1 MAASDC
7 KIIYNKHAEDIIE
20 YYNDFV
26 VHTQKILFPSWKFSF
41 IEVPDL
47 QGLGKTQA
55 LLAKIFAP
63 YPLPGNSFSTSYFI
77 WIIVFLM
84 WIATIIASMEPA
96 TARTGTTSSP
106 PGFWLSIAVVCLL
119 VLLPL
124 FLYCYSLWFLVTKKV
139 SWKTRVAWFASFF
152 LVLLYFYAQF
162 KKLPRDEL
170 LALYNPPF
178 TQFLLCFMIIPAILF
193 IVFNLLFFGKFII
206 ELIINLFNSF
216 VYSHQPVSYKLLRQ
230 VTTSSIQSKISSWHL
245 SDLSVAEI
253 KTLKELATNNLEA
266 TEKKTLPVVIL
277 IGIFGFL
284 VALPVLQQSFGRA
297 VEETVN
303 WILEVVIISRNAP
316 NMTFG
321 RIIFD
326 LALLFMLT
334 FVVAAYAYLFQN
346 LIIQGVAV
354 QACTIA
360 EYSKAQ
366 IEQMVLQRKN
376 NSSFIY
382 RFLKTLIRFTHFMMG
397 NNKY

>member
-124 FLYCYSLWFLVTKKV
+124 FLYCYSLWFLVTK
-139 SWKTRVAWFASFF
+139 RVPGK
-152 LVLLYFYAQF
+152 LV
-162 KKLPRDEL
+162 
-170 LALYNPPF
+170 
-178 TQFLLCFMIIPAILF
+178 
-193 IVFNLLFFGKFII
+193 
-206 ELIINLFNSF
+206 
-216 VYSHQPVSYKLLRQ
+216 
-230 VTTSSIQSKISSWHL
+230 
-245 SDLSVAEI
+245 
-253 KTLKELATNNLEA
+253 
-266 TEKKTLPVVIL
+266 
-277 IGIFGFL
+277 
-284 VALPVLQQSFGRA
+284 
-297 VEETVN
+297 
-303 WILEVVIISRNAP
+303 
-316 NMTFG
+316 
-321 RIIFD
+321 
-326 LALLFMLT
+326 
-334 FVVAAYAYLFQN
+334 
-346 LIIQGVAV
+346 
-354 QACTIA
+354 
-360 EYSKAQ
+360 
-366 IEQMVLQRKN
+366 
-376 NSSFIY
+376 
-382 RFLKTLIRFTHFMMG
+382 
-397 NNKY
+397 